1 MAWWAWILIGVF
13 LLCSELV
20 ASTGFTLVLMGAA
33 ALLIGAANLMGLE
46 GVLWV
51 EWLAFGVLSSVFVLV
66 FRQRIYGLILGRSE
80 EVPDSPLIGATGKT
94 HEFMVPGGQSRVE
107 LRGSSW
113 TILNTGDVNLPEG
126 ARFRVVKVDGVMLH
140 VEHD

>member
-13 LLCSELV
+13 LLCLELV

-33 ALLIGAANLMGLE
+33 ALLIGASNLMGLE
-46 GVLWV
+46 GALWV
-51 EWLAFGVLSSVFVLV
+51 EWLAFGVLSSIFVLV
-66 FRQRIYGLILGRSE
+66 FRQRIYGLILSRSG
-80 EVPDSPLIGATGKT
+80 EVPDSPLIGATGET
-94 HEFMVPGGQSRVE
+94 HEFIVPGGQSRVE

-113 TILNTGDVNLPEG
+113 TILNTGDVDLPEG
-126 ARFRVVKVDGVMLH
+126 ARFRVVKIDGVMLH